1 MKHKNLLSILA
12 LFLAFGATNIAK
24 AQTINYREEMRQFV
38 IGISDYARAAHP
50 NFIVIPQNGM
60 PLITSDGEPSSP
72 VVTNYANAI
81 DGTGIESLFYG
92 YPKGTRKTPIA
103 VQQPMLALADVFKAN
118 GKTVMVTDYCNGK
131 KALDASYTNNNAHG
145 YISIA
150 TKVSLTRIPKYPAQP
165 YNVNNNDITAMSDA
179 KNFLYLIDPDKFK
192 TKTDFLAAINAT
204 DYDMLVIDL
213 FFINDGTALT
223 ADDLA
228 QLKIKHNGGRRLVIS
243 YMSIGE
249 AESYRYYWNKDW
261 LKKDT
266 RPVWL
271 KTLNKRWAGNYA
283 VEYWN
288 PEWQAIIYGSENAY
302 LDKVLQAGFDGV
314 YLDIIDGYEYFEAQQ
329 TP

>member
-72 VVTNYANAI
+72 VATNYANAI

-131 KALDASYTNNNAHG
+131 KAIDASFLNNNADG
-145 YISIA
+145 YISLA
-150 TKVSLTRIPKYPAQP
+150 TKVSLNRVPKYPVAP
-165 YNVNNNDITAMSDA
+165 YNVNSDDITAMSEA
-179 KNFLYLIDPDKFK
+179 KNFLYLINPEKFK
-192 TKTDFLAAINAT
+192 TKEDLIAAINAT

-213 FFINDGTALT
+213 FFNDGTALT
-223 ADDLA
+223 TDDLA
-228 QLKIKHNGGRRLVIS
+228 QLKIKRN
-243 YMSIGE
+243 
-249 AESYRYYWNKDW
+249 D
-261 LKKDT
+261 
-266 RPVWL
+266 
-271 KTLNKRWAGNYA
+271 
-283 VEYWN
+283 
-288 PEWQAIIYGSENAY
+288 
-302 LDKVLQAGFDGV
+302 
-314 YLDIIDGYEYFEAQQ
+314 
-329 TP
+329 

>member
-1 MKHKNLLSILA
+1 MKRKNITPVLALILA
-12 LFLAFGATNIAK
+12 FFTTDIAK

-60 PLITSDGEPSSP
+60 ALITSDGEPSSP
-72 VVTNYANAI
+72 VATDYVNAI

-92 YPKGTRKTPIA
+92 YPRGTRKTPLA
-103 VQQPMLALADVFKAN
+103 AQQPMLALADVFKAN

-131 KALDASYTNNNAHG
+131 KAINASYTNNNSHG
-145 YISIA
+145 YISLA
-150 TKVSLTRIPKYPAQP
+150 TKVSLNRVPKYPVTP
-165 YNVNNNDITAMSDA
+165 YNVNNNDITTMSEA
-179 KNFLYLIDPDKFK
+179 SNFLYLINPEKFK
-192 TKTDFLAAINAT
+192 TKADMLAAINAT

-213 FFINDGTALT
+213 FFNDGTALT
-223 ADDLA
+223 TDDLA
-228 QLKIKHNGGRRLVIS
+228 QLKTKHNGGRRLVIS

-249 AESYRYYWNKDW
+249 AETYRYYWNKDW

-271 KTLNKRWAGNYA
+271 KTLNKRWAGNYK

-288 PEWQAIIYGSENAY
+288 PEWQAIIYGNENAY
-302 LDKVLQAGFDGV
+302 LDKILQAGFDGV
-314 YLDIIDGYEYFEAQQ
+314 YLDIIDGYEYFESQQ
-329 TP
+329 TQ